1 MKLQSL
7 TEALPSQ
14 ERDVPP
20 AYRGDKHHGRRAR
33 YAQKKSM
40 PEGTTFKG
48 YLAILNRDDK

>member
-14 ERDVPP
+14 ECDVPP
-20 AYRGDKHHGRRAR
+20 AYRGDNVKRRAR
-33 YAQKKSM
+33 SAQKKSM